1 VAERKDILLNDMMPV
16 RLRGHHFLCVLTY
29 RGYGYTPAFVANM
42 SRVVAAIKAGA
53 GVELTAG
60 PDDIC
65 NGFTAACRHMSD
77 HDCSLASTMEMDRTA
92 IASVARLLPDLAD
105 KGSAIV
111 LTAERVEALRAAF
124 ASGDIREACKD
135 CSWADF
141 CTAIASDGFSD
152 TKL

>member
-1 VAERKDILLNDMMPV
+1 MMPV
-16 RLRGHHFLCVLTY
+16 RLRGHHFLCMLTY

-53 GVELTAG
+53 PVELTEG

-65 NGFTAACRHMSD
+65 NGFTSACREISD
-77 HDCSLASTMEMDRTA
+77 HDCSLASTMDMDRTA
-92 IASVARLLPDLAD
+92 ITSVARLLPELGD
-105 KGSAIV
+105 KGAAII
-111 LTAERVEALRAAF
+111 LTAERAEALRAAF
-124 ASGDIREACKD
+124 ASGAIRQACAD

-141 CTAIASDGFSD
+141 CTAIASDGFSG

>member
-1 VAERKDILLNDMMPV
+1 MLNDMMPV

-53 GVELTAG
+53 AVELTEG

-65 NGFTAACRHMSD
+65 NGFTAACRDISD
-77 HDCSLASTMEMDRTA
+77 HDCSLASTMDMDRAA
-92 IASVARLLPDLAD
+92 IASVRKVLPEL
-105 KGSAIV
+105 KEECSAIV
-111 LTAERVEALRAAF
+111 LTAERIEALRAAF
-124 ASGDIREACKD
+124 AGGEIRQACKD
-135 CSWADF
+135 CSWSDF
-141 CTAIASDGFSD
+141 CTAIAAEDFSG